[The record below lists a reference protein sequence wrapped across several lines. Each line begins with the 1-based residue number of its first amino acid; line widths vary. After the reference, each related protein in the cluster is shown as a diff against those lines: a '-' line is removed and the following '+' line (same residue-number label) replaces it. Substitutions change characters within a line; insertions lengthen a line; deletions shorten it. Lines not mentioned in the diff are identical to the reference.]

1 MTTRHEERALSDAGE
16 KGSNMTRQ
24 AKTIDSLHSIGEIA
38 ATLPGAAAVFHK
50 YKIRFCCHGDQS
62 LADAARKSDIDL
74 DNLIKALEALDIT
87 DDTPA
92 LSQSTHELIQHILT
106 RYHEVHR
113 HEFAEM
119 IALSRKVEAV
129 HADHPVAPTGLA
141 DLLHQMLGELEVHMK
156 KEEIILFPAMQRS
169 IEGRFNE
176 PISKLRHDH
185 KDQGEQ
191 LHQIESLTNDFT
203 PPDDACRS
211 WQALYAG
218 TAKLTEDLMTH
229 IHLEN
234 NVLFPRFE
242 GSPRS

>member
-1 MTTRHEERALSDAGE
+1 MTTTHTHL
-16 KGSNMTRQ
+16 
-24 AKTIDSLHSIGEIA
+24 IDGTHSIGEIA
-38 ATLPGAAAVFHK
+38 ANLPGASAVFRK
-50 YKIRFCCHGDQS
+50 FKMNFCCQGGAS
-62 LADAARKSDIDL
+62 LAEAAQHHGVDMDDL
-74 DNLIKALEALDIT
+74 TKALHALDESDSPPET
-87 DDTPA
+87 SLGTA
-92 LSQSTHELIQHILT
+92 ELIQHILI
-106 RYHEVHR
+106 RYHAVHR
-113 HEFAEM
+113 DEM
-119 IALSRKVEAV
+119 VELIALSCKVESV
-129 HADHPVAPTGLA
+129 HASHPDVPKGLA
-141 DLLHQMLGELEVHMK
+141 ELLHQMLGELEVHMK

-169 IEGRFNE
+169 SEGRFNE